1 MDMNEFVARENL
13 ARFRSEPEQGV
24 GESVRGVLLDLLVE
38 QEDLFGLR
46 HEQLERVN
54 RHIARLREIIA
65 SQVQLVERLQSKGL
79 AIDRAQLVLD
89 TLNDMML
96 AHQSFR
102 QSVLDRLA
110 H

>member
-1 MDMNEFVARENL
+1 MDVNEFAARENL
-13 ARFRSEPEQGV
+13 TSFRRELEQGV

-38 QEDLFGLR
+38 QESLFGLQQ
-46 HEQLERVN
+46 EQLDRVN
-54 RHIARLREIIA
+54 RHIIRLREIIA
-65 SQVQLVERLQSKGL
+65 GQVQLMERLQSKGL
-79 AIDRAQLVLD
+79 ALEKAQLVLD

-102 QSVLDRLA
+102 QTILDRLA